1 MVKFHQHFV
10 QRVVWSLLASYL
22 QVQIYCRQL
31 WGMLAEVS
39 EMYVVG
45 FRSYLVIVEI
55 RLLIYADIFYSFLYL
70 QENQ

>member
-10 QRVVWSLLASYL
+10 QRAVWSLLASYL

>member
-1 MVKFHQHFV
+1 
-10 QRVVWSLLASYL
+10 
-22 QVQIYCRQL
+22 
-31 WGMLAEVS
+31 MLAEVS